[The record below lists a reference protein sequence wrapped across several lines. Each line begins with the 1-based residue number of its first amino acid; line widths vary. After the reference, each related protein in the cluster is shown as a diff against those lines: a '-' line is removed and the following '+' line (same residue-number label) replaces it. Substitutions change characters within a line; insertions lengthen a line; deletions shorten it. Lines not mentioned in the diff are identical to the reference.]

1 MNNLEITNS
10 TIKMTNPYRR
20 NNLIGWKLTLP
31 VMTHSINGKVMT
43 HSIFSN
49 TIFLPE
55 QRNYTKYV
63 MAIAKI
69 MSWGISDIY
78 ISFLRN
84 GLL

>member
-31 VMTHSINGKVMT
+31 MMTHSINGKIMT

-55 QRNYTKYV
+55 QRQ
-63 MAIAKI
+63 
-69 MSWGISDIY
+69 
-78 ISFLRN
+78 FLSSAEKLYEIRN
-84 GLL
+84 GNSQNDVLGDF